1 MNIFSKTLMY
11 KKKDEGLPKQYQQ
24 VEYIQSTGTQ
34 YINTGVYGTELT
46 NFDLEFQFTTINTA
60 WQQLFAGDLN
70 SGYSPKLY
78 TQSNYLSQLAIYS
91 GVTNY
96 IIYNIDTSIK
106 HILKVYGTSIYLD
119 GVKKLTVA
127 RRTGTSGL
135 PYWIF
140 NSASEPTLY
149 ANMRLYKL
157 TMYEGDV
164 KTREFIPCYRK
175 SDTEIGLYDLVEK
188 TFYTNDGSGTF
199 VKGADV

>member
-1 MNIFSKTLMY
+1 MY
-11 KKKDEGLPKQYQQ
+11 KKKDEGLPSKYQQ

-34 YINTGVYGTELT
+34 YINTEVYGTEHT
-46 NFDLEFQFTTINTA
+46 DFDLEFQFTSVNKA

-78 TQSNYLSQLAIYS
+78 TQNTYLSQLAIYS
-91 GVTNY
+91 GVNNY

-106 HILKVYGTSIYLD
+106 HILEVSGQSIYLD

-127 RRTGTSGL
+127 RKTGTSEL

-157 TMYEGDV
+157 TMYENNV
-164 KTREFIPCYRK
+164 KIREFIPCYRK

-188 TFYTNDGSGTF
+188 IFYTNDGSGTF